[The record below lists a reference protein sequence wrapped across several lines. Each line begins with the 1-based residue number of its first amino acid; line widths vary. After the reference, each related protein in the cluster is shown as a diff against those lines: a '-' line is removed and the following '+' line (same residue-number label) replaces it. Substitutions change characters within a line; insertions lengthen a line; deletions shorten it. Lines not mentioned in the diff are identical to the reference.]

1 VPPRKPEIST
11 GHPQPN
17 NKGKDMKDEYSELR
31 AAFHAGATIQAYT
44 TADPYETGLTPL
56 AYCGPGYWR
65 DLSCDGEPKFS
76 CHPTRYRVKPEDA
89 P

>member
-1 VPPRKPEIST
+1 M
-11 GHPQPN
+11 N
-17 NKGKDMKDEYSELR
+17 DEYATLR
-31 AAFHAGATIQAYT
+31 ADFHAGATIQAFT
-44 TADPYETGLTPL
+44 IVGESADNGKLPL
-56 AYCGPGYWR
+56 YAAEALGGYWR